1 MVAGIV
7 EAMAGQVERALKQQ
21 EEEKMIHAEIP
32 RIYAGLENEMVKGP
46 TKPLYQNETRGLKPE
61 QYAAWEQ
68 YIKEE
73 YTDAENELVKET
85 EKRESAEK
93 KANDYQVGGSHYKDK
108 RVQPWDVVDAG
119 SHQQAIGYYRWSA
132 LAYIMRAGDKGPA
145 KEDYEK
151 AKHYLTKL
159 LEIL

>member
-32 RIYAGLENEMVKGP
+32 RIYA
-46 TKPLYQNETRGLKPE
+46 
-61 QYAAWEQ
+61 AWEQ

-73 YTDAENELVKET
+73 YADAENELVKET

-108 RVQPWDVVDAG
+108 RVQPWDVIDTLPHA
-119 SHQQAIGYYRWSA
+119 QAIGFYKGNA
-132 LAYIMRAGDKGPA
+132 IKYIMRAGDKGPA

-151 AKHYLTKL
+151 AKHYLEKL

>member
-21 EEEKMIHAEIP
+21 EEISTM
-32 RIYAGLENEMVKGP
+32 LKGP
-46 TKPLYQNETRGLKPE
+46 TKPLWQNEKMGLKPE
-61 QYAAWEQ
+61 QYSAWEQ

-73 YTDAENELVKET
+73 YADAENELVKET

-108 RVQPWDVVDAG
+108 RVQPWDVIDTLPHA
-119 SHQQAIGYYRWSA
+119 QAIGFYKGNA
-132 LAYIMRAGDKGPA
+132 IKYIMRAGDKGPA

>member
-1 MVAGIV
+1 MVVFIGV
-7 EAMAGQVERALKQQ
+7 E
-21 EEEKMIHAEIP
+21 P
-32 RIYAGLENEMVKGP
+32 RIIKEELGVENEKVRIRM
-46 TKPLYQNETRGLKPE
+46 KPE
-61 QYAAWEQ
+61 YIAAWEK

-93 KANDYQVGGSHYKDK
+93 KANDYQIGGSHYKDK
-108 RVQPWDVVDAG
+108 RVQPWDVIDTLPHA
-119 SHQQAIGYYRWSA
+119 QAIGFYKGNA
-132 LAYIMRAGDKGPA
+132 IKYIMRAGDKGPA

-151 AKHYLTKL
+151 AKHYLEKL